1 MSFREQVELYARS
14 SILISMHGAQL
25 INAAFMA
32 EGAVVVE
39 VFNCGHFS
47 DTYKAVI
54 LEAGVGY
61 IATRDPRPGC
71 DQDLGRHMSE
81 TSRRVGEA
89 ELLPALR
96 AALAFRHADPACAGS
111 AVDGSA
117 DNRTLEVVTLRGGSH
132 T

>member
-1 MSFREQVELYARS
+1 MPPTAKS
-14 SILISMHGAQL
+14 SHAATLLVLLPAAALFALLTSALTMRTQGGA
-25 INAAFMA
+25 AA
-32 EGAVVVE
+32 
-39 VFNCGHFS
+39 
-47 DTYKAVI
+47 
-54 LEAGVGY
+54 
-61 IATRDPRPGC
+61 RPGC

>member
-1 MSFREQVELYARS
+1 
-14 SILISMHGAQL
+14 
-25 INAAFMA
+25 MA

-111 AVDGSA
+111 AVDAGSAA
-117 DNRTLEVVTLRGGSH
+117 DNRTLEVATLRSGSH

>member
-1 MSFREQVELYARS
+1 MSPTAKS
-14 SILISMHGAQL
+14 S
-25 INAAFMA
+25 NAAALLVLLPAALFALLTSALTMRTQG
-32 EGAVVVE
+32 GA
-39 VFNCGHFS
+39 
-47 DTYKAVI
+47 AVA
-54 LEAGVGY
+54 LSSGFVPAYESFA
-61 IATRDPRPGC
+61 AQRRAGC

-111 AVDGSA
+111 AVDAGSAA
-117 DNRTLEVVTLRGGSH
+117 DNRTLEVATLRGGSH

>member
-1 MSFREQVELYARS
+1 M
-14 SILISMHGAQL
+14 
-25 INAAFMA
+25 
-32 EGAVVVE
+32 VE

-111 AVDGSA
+111 AVDAGSAA
-117 DNRTLEVVTLRGGSH
+117 DNRTLEVATLRGGRTRSSLLAQH
-132 T
+132 S

>member
-1 MSFREQVELYARS
+1 MSFRDPDPHLAARV
-14 SILISMHGAQL
+14 HGR
-25 INAAFMA
+25 M
-32 EGAVVVE
+32 VE
-39 VFNCGHFS
+39 VFNWATS
-47 DTYKAVI
+47 RDKAVI

-61 IATRDPRPGC
+61 IATRDPR
-71 DQDLGRHMSE
+71 QDLGRHMSE

-111 AVDGSA
+111 AVDAGSAA
-117 DNRTLEVVTLRGGSH
+117 DNRTLEVATLRGGSH

>member
-1 MSFREQVELYARS
+1 
-14 SILISMHGAQL
+14 
-25 INAAFMA
+25 MA

-117 DNRTLEVVTLRGGSH
+117 DNRTLEVATLRGGSH

>member
-1 MSFREQVELYARS
+1 MTRARATALGVRPSRAS
-14 SILISMHGAQL
+14 SVKL
-25 INAAFMA
+25 
-32 EGAVVVE
+32 ERR
-39 VFNCGHFS
+39 GHFS

-111 AVDGSA
+111 AVDAGSAA
-117 DNRTLEVVTLRGGSH
+117 DNRTLEVATLRGGSH